1 MVACRSS
8 NFRVAIWL
16 SKKVASWIR
25 HQARGSL
32 GTPARLARRRA
43 DGGWFR
49 PGVALEVRFLAR
61 EGVAERGADGLVEAA
76 LRTVGESSFGEVAVV
91 DVAGGTGWWKARC
104 LSPLATRWIR
114 STIVMKES

>member
-1 MVACRSS
+1 VPV
-8 NFRVAIWL
+8 FELQGGDLVIEEGGL
-16 SKKVASWIR
+16 VD
-25 HQARGSL
+25 QARSL

-49 PGVALEVRFLAR
+49 PGVALEVRLLTR

-91 DVAGGTGWWKARC
+91 DVAGGTGWWKAGC